1 MVAFTYTFFF
11 FKRAL
16 QSYFCTI
23 IVCYGIVVLHEFLNN
38 MYAKVARYKSLEL
51 ILFFLAL
58 PLQCSSLSCLQ
69 YFAVGKICKD
79 QAKTFPQHKH
89 RNKNLFLGS
98 CGWWAKLDLHSTTA
112 FAHLSL
118 ALIWKM
124 CVSIFAWGCKVG
136 HTVYHCVHMQS
147 VHIWCAGSRLCS
159 AKRPVSRG
167 GNILIV
173 ICVNLFYSSYSE
185 IWLTMQI
192 PYYSASIFV

>member
-1 MVAFTYTFFF
+1 MYIEHNTLMPGSVSFINLKCWNQALGGSLRIYFLF

-23 IVCYGIVVLHEFLNN
+23 IVRYGIVVLHEFLNN

-69 YFAVGKICKD
+69 YFAVGKIC
-79 QAKTFPQHKH
+79 
-89 RNKNLFLGS
+89 NKNLFLGS

-118 ALIWKM
+118 ALIWK
-124 CVSIFAWGCKVG
+124 CV
-136 HTVYHCVHMQS
+136 
-147 VHIWCAGSRLCS
+147 L
-159 AKRPVSRG
+159 
-167 GNILIV
+167 
-173 ICVNLFYSSYSE
+173 
-185 IWLTMQI
+185 
-192 PYYSASIFV
+192 ASLHGDVK